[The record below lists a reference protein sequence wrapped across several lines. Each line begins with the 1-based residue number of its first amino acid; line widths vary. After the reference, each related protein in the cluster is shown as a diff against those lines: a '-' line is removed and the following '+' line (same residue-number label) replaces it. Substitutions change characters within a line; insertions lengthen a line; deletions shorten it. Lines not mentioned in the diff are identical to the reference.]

1 MNKQVIWTKGHKIK
15 DFFLFPRGE
24 RGGDYVNL
32 LGQIQFVKY
41 YEDVVDPSIHVE
53 ITVVDPFGII
63 NQAPVRSGAE
73 VSLKMEH
80 PSQEDPIE
88 LELIVTNIIGHAID
102 QKREVYTLV
111 CETIGALSNHTTRVT
126 KKYTG
131 SITTSVSEIISKIL
145 KEQLFSVDTTSNTLE
160 FYGNYRRPFKV
171 IADLCRKS
179 IFRADGSKEGDEGSA
194 GFLFWESQDGYNFRS
209 IDSIFNGE
217 SVETYS
223 MTPMKDGLNIENN
236 FMLASEPKM
245 KESHDII
252 KKLRS
257 GTFSTANW
265 YYDVLTRKV
274 IFHNF
279 NYNDDIVKAN
289 EEVPIYEG
297 PYSRIILSTL
307 DQGTTNKDADGL
319 NTLTPQKQA
328 EFQAQSSARYSALFS
343 QIIDITI
350 PMNVS
355 LRAGDILDLQFPNIN
370 TDKKTEKNSP
380 ESGKYMIAR
389 LSHEFG
395 NADGDFTG
403 LSLVRDSF
411 TINE

>member
-1 MNKQVIWTKGHKIK
+1 MNKNVIWTKGHKIK
-15 DFFLFPRGE
+15 DFNLFPRGE
-24 RGGDYVNL
+24 RGGDFVNL

-41 YEDVVDPSIHVE
+41 YEDVIDPSIHVE

-63 NQAPVRSGAE
+63 NQAPVRSGSE

-80 PSQEDPIE
+80 PSQEDPID
-88 LELIVTNIIGHAID
+88 LKLIVTNIVGHLID
-102 QKREVYTLV
+102 QKREIYTLV
-111 CETIGALSNHTTRVT
+111 CETIGALSNHTTRVF

-131 SITTSVSEIISKIL
+131 SITVSVSDIINEKI
-145 KEQLFSVDTTSNTLE
+145 KGNINSVDTTSNTLD

-179 IFRADGSKEGDEGSA
+179 IFRSDGAPVGDEGSA

-209 IDSIFNGE
+209 IDSIFNDE
-217 SVETYS
+217 AKHTYN
-223 MTPMKDGLNIENN
+223 MTPFKGGLEVSNN

-274 IFHNF
+274 TFHNF
-279 NYNDDIVKAN
+279 NYNDHIVKAN

-297 PYSRIILSTL
+297 PFSRIMLSTL
-307 DQGTTNKDADGL
+307 DQGTTNKDADGVD
-319 NTLTPQKQA
+319 TLTPQKQA
-328 EFQAQSSARYSALFS
+328 EFQAQASARYSALFS
-343 QIIDITI
+343 QIIDITV

-355 LRAGDILDLQFPNIN
+355 LRAGDVLDIQFPNIN

-395 NADGDFTG
+395 NPDGDFTG

-411 TINE
+411 TPHE

>member
-32 LGQIQFVKY
+32 LGQIGFVKY
-41 YEDVVDPSIHVE
+41 YEDVIDPSIHVE
-53 ITVVDPFGII
+53 ISVVDPFGII
-63 NQAPVRSGAE
+63 NQAPVRSGSE

-88 LELIVTNIIGHAID
+88 LKLIVTNIVGHLID

-111 CETIGALSNHTTRVT
+111 CETIGALSNHTTRVF

-131 SITTSVSEIISKIL
+131 SITVSVSDIINEKI
-145 KEQLFSVDTTSNTLE
+145 KGNINSVDTTSNTLD

-179 IFRADGSKEGDEGSA
+179 IFRADGAKEGDEGSA

-209 IDSIFNGE
+209 IDSIF
-217 SVETYS
+217 SDDAKHTYS
-223 MTPMKDGLNIENN
+223 MTPIKGGLELENN

-245 KESHDII
+245 RESHDII

-274 IFHNF
+274 TFHNF
-279 NYNDDIVKAN
+279 NYNDHIVKAN
-289 EEVPIYEG
+289 EEVPIYDG
-297 PYSRIILSTL
+297 PFSRIMLSTL
-307 DQGTTNKDADGL
+307 DQGTTNKDADGVD
-319 NTLTPQKQA
+319 TLTPQKQA
-328 EFQAQSSARYSALFS
+328 EFQAQASARYSALFS
-343 QIIDITI
+343 QIIDITV

-355 LRAGDILDLQFPNIN
+355 LRAGDVLDIQFPNIN

-395 NADGDFTG
+395 NPDGDFTG

-411 TINE
+411 TPHE

>member
-1 MNKQVIWTKGHKIK
+1 MNKKVIWTKGHKIK
-15 DFFLFPRGE
+15 DFFLFPGGE
-24 RGGDYVNL
+24 REGDYVNL

-41 YEDVVDPSIHVE
+41 YEDVIDPSIHVE
-53 ITVVDPFGII
+53 ISVVDPFGII
-63 NQAPVRSGAE
+63 NQAPVRSGSE
-73 VSLKMEH
+73 VILKLEH
-80 PSQEDPIE
+80 PSQEDIVD
-88 LELIVTNIIGHAID
+88 LKLIVTNIVGHIID
-102 QKREVYTLV
+102 QKREIYTLV

-131 SITTSVSEIISKIL
+131 SITASVSTIMSEIL
-145 KEQLFSVDTTSNTLE
+145 KQNLYAVDTTSNTLE

-179 IFRADGSKEGDEGSA
+179 IFRSDGAPIGDEGSA

-209 IDSIFNGE
+209 IDSIFGDDAK
-217 SVETYS
+217 ETYT
-223 MTPMKDGLNIENN
+223 MTPFKGGLNLENN

-245 KESHDII
+245 RESHDII

-274 IFHNF
+274 TFHNF
-279 NYNDDIVKAN
+279 NYNDHIVKAN
-289 EEVPIYEG
+289 EEVPIYDG
-297 PYSRIILSTL
+297 PYSRIMLSTL
-307 DQGTTNKDADGL
+307 DQGTTNRDADGV

-343 QIIDITI
+343 QIIDITV
-350 PMNVS
+350 PMNIS
-355 LRAGDILDLQFPNIN
+355 LRAGDLLDLQFPNIN
-370 TDKKTEKNSP
+370 IGKKTEKNSP

-395 NADGDFTG
+395 NPDGDFTG

-411 TINE
+411 TTNE